1 MPFICILSKK
11 KRRKKK
17 LKHGDVTTVVIK
29 LDPEIDL
36 KKLKK
41 IFKI

>member
-1 MPFICILSKK
+1 MHSIKKKK

-17 LKHGDVTTVVIK
+17 LKHGDVTTVAIK

-36 KKLKK
+36 EKLKK

>member
-1 MPFICILSKK
+1 MHSIEKR
-11 KRRKKK
+11 RRKKK
-17 LKHGDVTTVVIK
+17 LKHGDVTTVIIK
-29 LDPEIDL
+29 LDPEIHP